1 MPNEAKKIAD
11 NLLGEAYKS
20 YYSAIYRFCLS
31 KLKNDRDSVEDIVQ
45 ETYLVLYNKY
55 LEGVE
60 VKFVQAFLLKTA
72 DNLIKKRYAELSKIQ
87 NQVPIDEVVHIPS
100 QNQDLDERLSFE
112 EYSRQISDALN
123 DTDAE
128 LFSMRYVEELKI
140 DEIAERMNM
149 SISAVTTRLS
159 RIRNKLQKIFTDM
172 NKS

>member
-11 NLLGEAYKS
+11 NLLGEAYKR

-31 KLKNDRDSVEDIVQ
+31 KLKNDRNSVEDIVQ
-45 ETYLVLYNKY
+45 EAYLVLYNKY
-55 LEGVE
+55 LDGVE

-72 DNLIKKRYAELSKIQ
+72 DNLIKKRYAELAKIQ